1 MSNYKY
7 IEYKF
12 KYLNLRNK
20 INKIQFG
27 GNNKNLIYTK
37 KIKNTPTEYLQNI
50 LFIIITNQGL
60 NLKNIYIDYIPEPVE
75 HNKSSPTTIN
85 VNIYSLEVTI
95 DKTKL
100 DNLKMKLDE
109 ALNKFSI

>member
-1 MSNYKY
+1 MQRDHQIKPRRRIRNQSNHRTFSRHK
-7 IEYKF
+7 
-12 KYLNLRNK
+12 LLALR
-20 INKIQFG
+20 
-27 GNNKNLIYTK
+27 
-37 KIKNTPTEYLQNI
+37 TPTEYLQNI